1 MGSYQNPGKTIPP
14 SIEPARHRQIALI
27 GNPNVGK
34 SVLFGLLGGHYAS
47 VANYPGTTVEVSSVE
62 TTLGHHKVA
71 IWDTPGVNLLVPMS
85 EAERVTRDILLTE
98 PIDAVIQ
105 VADAKNLRRSLLL
118 SLQLAEM
125 EIPFLLNLNMED
137 ESSKRGIAIDKE
149 QLAALLGIPIAGTI
163 AIRKKGIAELKQKI
177 ASTRASTFSFHYS
190 QEIEEAVRKIE
201 IHLPASRISKRSI
214 ALMILAGD
222 KSLNDWLS
230 LVLPPPVMKEIE
242 HIQNETAEKFAEPL
256 LYLMNRERLKQVDRL
271 LKTVFIKKTGQKREW
286 IELFGK
292 AAMHPVG
299 GFVVLTGVLFALYE
313 FVGKFGA
320 QTGVNWLEKVLFG
333 QYLNPWAKTLFS
345 ALFASSPF
353 LRDLFVGPYGLITMG
368 LTYAFGIIFPIVTT
382 FFLFFGLMEDSGYL
396 PRLAVMMNRLFRVI
410 GLNGRAVVP
419 MVLGL
424 GCDTMATVSSRI
436 MDTKKERVILTF
448 LLALGVPCSAQ
459 LGIILGMFGSLPRW
473 APFLWGGVV
482 GGVMILM
489 GFLASRVLRGE
500 TSDFIAEIPPIR
512 RPLLKN
518 ILTKTI
524 ARLEWYLKEVTPLF
538 LIATFFLFLLDRLH
552 LIATIQDAASPLIV
566 KGLDLPPQATE
577 VFLAGFLRRDYAA
590 TFFFDLFNKGMID
603 STQAIVALIVITL
616 FVPCLAN
623 VLMIIK
629 ERGARTA
636 IVMVGLIYLIAF
648 TAGGIVNFILRI

>member
-1 MGSYQNPGKTIPP
+1 MAVSST
-14 SIEPARHRQIALI
+14 EPAKHQRIALI

-47 VANYPGTTVEVSSVE
+47 VSNYPGTTVEVSSVE
-62 TTLGHHKVA
+62 TTLHREKTTF
-71 IWDTPGVNLLVPMS
+71 WDTPGVNLLVPMS
-85 EAERVTRDILLTE
+85 EAEKVTRDILLTE

-125 EIPFLLNLNMED
+125 GIPFLLNLNMED
-137 ESSKRGIAIDKE
+137 ESSKRGILIDKE
-149 QLAALLGIPIAGTI
+149 QLASLLGIPVVGTI
-163 AIRKKGIAELKQKI
+163 AIKKKGIEELKQKI
-177 ASTRASTFSFHYS
+177 ASVRTSTFAFHYS
-190 QEIEEAVRKIE
+190 KEIEEAIHKIE
-201 IHLPASRISKRSI
+201 IRLPNSRISKRSI
-214 ALMILAGD
+214 AVMILAGD

-230 LVLPPPVMKEIE
+230 IGVPPPVMKEIE

-256 LYLMNRERLKQVDRL
+256 LYLMNRERLKQVDL
-271 LKTVFIKKTGQKREW
+271 ILKTVFLKKSGQKKEW
-286 IELFGK
+286 LELFGK
-292 AAMHPVG
+292 LSMHPVG

-333 QYLNPWAKTLFS
+333 QYLNPWAKAFFSTLFS
-345 ALFASSPF
+345 SSPF
-353 LRDLFVGPYGLITMG
+353 LSDLFVGPYGLITMG
-368 LTYAFGIIFPIVTT
+368 LTYAFGIIFPIVLT
-382 FFLFFGLMEDSGYL
+382 FFIFFGLMEDSGYL
-396 PRLAVMMNRLFRVI
+396 PRLAVMMNRLFRI
-410 GLNGRAVVP
+410 MGLNGRAVVP

-482 GGVMILM
+482 GGVMIFM

-518 ILTKTI
+518 IMTKTI

-552 LIATIQDAASPLIV
+552 LIAAIQNAASPLIV
-566 KGLDLPPQATE
+566 KGLSLPPEATE

-590 TFFFDLFNKGMID
+590 TYFFDLFNKGMLD
-603 STQAIVALIVITL
+603 TTQAIVCLIVITL

-623 VLMIIK
+623 LLMIVK

-636 IVMVGLIYLIAF
+636 TVMVGLVYLIAF
-648 TAGGIVNFILRI
+648 AVGGIVNFILRI